1 MCGQAAYMGARS
13 VRLGFAWKK
22 HATAKDEDT
31 RIRFLQRVAQRHPEL
46 RRVCQDA
53 SVRRA

>member
-1 MCGQAAYMGARS
+1 MGARS